1 MMWVCRHASGAG
13 SSHQQVVGCSHDVD
27 EEEHSDLWQIFHE
40 EADKVSP
47 PTMISCRPT
56 YVPIVMFSSKDVF
69 DPDSPVVF
77 KHNASVSV
85 VRLEIV
91 IVAFLLVSTPII
103 TIFQYPR
110 C

>member
-1 MMWVCRHASGAG
+1 MWVCRHASGAG

-47 PTMISCRPT
+47 PTMISCRSHLCR
-56 YVPIVMFSSKDVF
+56 SSCFPSIKDVF

-85 VRLEIV
+85 VRLETV
-91 IVAFLLVSTPII
+91 RVAFLLVSTPII
-103 TIFQYPR
+103 TIFQ
-110 C
+110 

>member
-13 SSHQQVVGCSHDVD
+13 SSHQQVVGCSHHVD

-40 EADKVSP
+40 EADKVFSSHNDQLQ
-47 PTMISCRPT
+47 THLCRSSCFP
-56 YVPIVMFSSKDVF
+56 SKDVF

-85 VRLEIV
+85 VRLEIAR
-91 IVAFLLVSTPII
+91 VAFLFVSTPII
-103 TIFQYPR
+103 TIFQ
-110 C
+110 

>member
-1 MMWVCRHASGAG
+1 MMWVCRYASGAG

-47 PTMISCRPT
+47 SHDDQLQIPL
-56 YVPIVMFSSKDVF
+56 VPIVIFPSKDVF

-85 VRLEIV
+85 VRLETV
-91 IVAFLLVSTPII
+91 RVAFLLVSTPII
-103 TIFQYPR
+103 TIFQ
-110 C
+110 